1 MTENK
6 NGLFSII
13 FGILFMSAIMPVSFS
28 TDKAEAEMIRMN
40 SSEMAEVNAQGYT
53 EFTFNNNVARLAFN
67 VAADVYM
74 EADSLKLGLSY
85 RPDLSVEQRFLRVP
99 VFPPVPIPVT
109 KTTSDYQAIYSVA
122 WPGDW
127 GRINFFQGSQ
137 GTGTNRNFYDWDL
150 SMENI
155 RLGESAAQP
164 FHIDD
169 LVFKVYYDSN
179 RRMQK
184 VAIGTN
190 NATGIFHARLNRYT
204 GVVNPHLIDISSGT
218 GDPGIMNWIAK
229 NWFWPIAIKRDT
241 FVGNNWTKFE
251 FSGDH
256 SGMWLILANQTDH
269 TGWEMVCGY
278 PEKMIDFDY
287 HNPNATAN

>member
-1 MTENK
+1 MKEIN
-6 NGLFSII
+6 II
-13 FGILFMSAIMPVSFS
+13 GIYLCLLMALISPVFNSA
-28 TDKAEAEMIRMN
+28 DAEMLRMTP
-40 SSEMAEVNAQGYT
+40 SEMADVNAQGYT
-53 EFTFNNNVARLAFN
+53 EFTYSNNVARLAFN
-67 VAADVYM
+67 VAAEVYM
-74 EADSLKLGLSY
+74 EIDSLKLGLSY

-109 KTTSDYQAIYSVA
+109 QNTNNYQSIYSVA

-137 GTGTNRNFYDWDL
+137 GTGINNNFYDWDI
-150 SMENI
+150 SMENV
-155 RLGESAAQP
+155 RLGQSAAEP
-164 FHIDD
+164 FHMDD
-169 LVFKVYYDSN
+169 LVFKIYYDSN

-184 VAIGTN
+184 IALGTN
-190 NATGIFHARLNRYT
+190 NATGIFQARMNRYT

-229 NWFWPIAIKRDT
+229 NWFWPIAMKRDT

-256 SGMWLILANQTDH
+256 SGLWLILANQSDH

>member
-1 MTENK
+1 MTDRNAV
-6 NGLFSII
+6 GLILCFIVISIVCV
-13 FGILFMSAIMPVSFS
+13 LLSPSAA
-28 TDKAEAEMIRMN
+28 DAEMQLMT
-40 SSEMAEVNAQGYT
+40 SSEMAEVSAQGLT

-67 VAADVYM
+67 VAADVYL
-74 EADSLKLGLSY
+74 EVDSLKLGLSY

-109 KTTSDYQAIYSVA
+109 KNTNDYQAIYSVA

-137 GTGTNRNFYDWDL
+137 GTGTNRNFYDWDIN
-150 SMENI
+150 MENI
-155 RLGESAAQP
+155 HLGQSAEKP
-164 FHIDD
+164 FHIED

-179 RRMQK
+179 KRMQE
-184 VAIGTN
+184 VAFGTN
-190 NATGIFHARLNRYT
+190 NATGTFQAKMNRYT
-204 GVVNPHLIDISSGT
+204 GVVSPHLIDISSGT
-218 GDPGIMNWIAK
+218 GTPGVMNWIAK
-229 NWFWPIAIKRDT
+229 NWFWPIAMKRDT
-241 FVGNNWTKFE
+241 FIGNNWTKFE

-256 SGMWLILANQTDH
+256 TGLWFILGNQADH

-278 PEKMIDFDY
+278 PEKMINFDY